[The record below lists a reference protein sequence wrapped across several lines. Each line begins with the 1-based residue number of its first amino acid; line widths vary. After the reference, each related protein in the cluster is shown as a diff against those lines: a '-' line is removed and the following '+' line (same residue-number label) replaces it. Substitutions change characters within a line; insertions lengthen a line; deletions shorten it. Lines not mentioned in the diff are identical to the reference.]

1 MECAVGAERK
11 AARDVAWR
19 RSGAGA
25 PNHEISASAPLV
37 VDINATIVI
46 AHSEKQVAAPTFKR
60 TYGFHPLVAFVD
72 HGEGGTGEPLAMP
85 PGFASIT
92 AAAGGPR

>member
-1 MECAVGAERK
+1 MGRG
-11 AARDVAWR
+11 
-19 RSGAGA
+19 GAGA

-46 AHSEKQVAAPTFKR
+46 AQREQVAAPTFKR

-85 PGFASIT
+85 PGLASIT
-92 AAAGGPR
+92 AAAGDPR